1 MTVPVTRGLLAWAA
15 ALLTFGAPMA
25 QGLAAQTGTAPRA
38 LAGDLPRVVVLATGG
53 TIASTYDEEIGALRA
68 ALTGDE
74 IVASVPGLSDLARVE
89 VRQVANVNS
98 RDMTPAI
105 WLELSTIAN
114 QLLAE
119 PDIAGIVVT
128 HGTDTLEE
136 TAYFLDLTVASEKP
150 VVVVGAQ
157 RAPTMYDTDGPRNM
171 LNAVRVAISPE
182 AVGMGTMVVMNGQ
195 INAAREVTKTN
206 TLDVETFQT
215 LDFGLLGVADIEAVR
230 FYRAPLRRQ
239 TIELPAVRELPNVV
253 IISEYA
259 GSDGR
264 ALELLLADGGL
275 DGVVVAGL
283 GLAHVS
289 TPTLEA
295 LRAVRAAGI
304 PVVVASRVPTG
315 RIVPLYANNID
326 LLDIGAV
333 QADNLSPWK
342 ARVLLMVAMTWTRE
356 TDRLREYFAR

>member
-1 MTVPVTRGLLAWAA
+1 MNPRSPTPSLSIVERIPLLRLASVALLLAVPTPAVSQA
-15 ALLTFGAPMA
+15 E
-25 QGLAAQTGTAPRA
+25 
-38 LAGDLPRVVVLATGG
+38 LPRVVVLATGG

-74 IVASVPGLSDLARVE
+74 IVSAVPGLSDLARVSVE
-89 VRQVANVNS
+89 QVANVNS

-105 WLELSTIAN
+105 WLELSRRAN
-114 QLLAE
+114 ALLAM
-119 PDIAGIVVT
+119 PDVAGVVVT

-157 RAPTMYDTDGPRNM
+157 RAPTNYDTDGPRNM
-171 LNAVRVAISPE
+171 LNAVRVAISDE
-182 AVGMGTMVVMNGQ
+182 AIGMGTMVVMNGQ

-215 LDFGLLGVADIEAVR
+215 LDFGLLGIADVEAVR
-230 FYRAPLRRQ
+230 FYRAPTRRQ
-239 TIELPAVRELPNVV
+239 TVPLDPDVVLPNVAIV
-253 IISEYA
+253 SEYA

-264 ALELLLADGGL
+264 QIRLLLEDGSL
-275 DGVVVAGL
+275 DGLVVAGL

-295 LRAVRAAGI
+295 IRQVRAQGI
-304 PVVVASRVPTG
+304 PVVVASRVLTG

-326 LLDIGAV
+326 LLEIGCV
-333 QADNLSPWK
+333 QSDNLSPQK
-342 ARVLLMVAMTWTRE
+342 ARVLLMAAMTRT
-356 TDRLREYFAR
+356 TDTDELRRYFDR

>member
-1 MTVPVTRGLLAWAA
+1 MTRVRFLILALFAIPLA
-15 ALLTFGAPMA
+15 SDA
-25 QGLAAQTGTAPRA
+25 QE
-38 LAGDLPRVVVLATGG
+38 LPRVVVLATGG
-53 TIASTYDEEIGALRA
+53 TIASTYDEATGALRA
-68 ALTGDE
+68 ALTGEE
-74 IVASVPGLSDLARVE
+74 IVAAVEGLSDLARVSVE
-89 VRQVANVNS
+89 QVANVNS

-105 WLELSTIAN
+105 WLRLVERAN
-114 QLLAE
+114 ALLAQ
-119 PDIAGIVVT
+119 PDVAGIVVT

-136 TAYFLDLTVASEKP
+136 TAYFLDLTVESDKP

-157 RAPTMYDTDGPRNM
+157 RAPTMWDTDGPRNM
-171 LNAVRVAISPE
+171 LDAVRVAVSDE

-206 TLDVETFQT
+206 TLDVETFRT

-239 TIELPAVRELPNVV
+239 TIPLSPGVDLPDVV
-253 IISEYA
+253 ILSEYA

-264 ALELLLADGGL
+264 MLDLLLEDGGL

-289 TPTLEA
+289 TPTLEV
-295 LRAVRAAGI
+295 LRRVRAAGI

-315 RIVPLYANNID
+315 RIVPLYGNNVD

-342 ARVLLMVAMTWTRE
+342 ARVLLMVAMTRT
-356 TDRLREYFAR
+356 TDVERLRAYFDR